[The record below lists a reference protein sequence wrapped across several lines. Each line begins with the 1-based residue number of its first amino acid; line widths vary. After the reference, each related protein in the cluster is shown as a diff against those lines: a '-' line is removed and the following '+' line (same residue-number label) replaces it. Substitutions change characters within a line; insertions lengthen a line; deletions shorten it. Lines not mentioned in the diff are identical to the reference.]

1 MDNTLLLAIV
11 ITVLFCASKFLES
24 RYLHLDDKPIKEI
37 VRDALVV
44 FVCSLS
50 GSFFIFNFKDYI
62 GEFFNTIT
70 ETKVLTTE
78 TTQVFTDAPGF

>member
-11 ITVLFCASKFLES
+11 ITVLFCVSKFVES
-24 RYLHLDDKPIKEI
+24 RYLQHDDKPVKEI
-37 VRDALVV
+37 ARDALVV
-44 FVCSLS
+44 FVSSLS
-50 GSFFIFNFKDYI
+50 GSFLIFNFKDYI

>member
-11 ITVLFCASKFLES
+11 ITAFFCISKFVES
-24 RYLHLDDKPIKEI
+24 RYLQDNDKPIKEI

-44 FVCSLS
+44 FVCALS
-50 GSFFIFNFKDYI
+50 GSFLIFHFKDYI

-70 ETKVLTTE
+70 ETKVLSTE

>member
-1 MDNTLLLAIV
+1 L
-11 ITVLFCASKFLES
+11 
-24 RYLHLDDKPIKEI
+24 
-37 VRDALVV
+37 
-44 FVCSLS
+44 
-50 GSFFIFNFKDYI
+50 IFNFKDYI